1 MESMNTR
8 EYIDILRHI
17 IEDGDE
23 TSMIVVGTSMSPFL
37 RDQRDA
43 IVFKQ
48 PVKPL
53 KKGDMVFYQ
62 RETGQYVMHRIHK
75 ITDQGCYM
83 AGDNQTV
90 LEGPIDRKQIFA
102 IVNSVERNGSVLDD
116 KHWLWLFFAGPW
128 RVLRPVRHGIRHVR
142 RYMRYI
148 KRRKYHD

>member
-8 EYIDILRHI
+8 EYIDILRHL

-23 TSMIVVGTSMSPFL
+23 ASMIVAGTSMSPFL
-37 RDQRDA
+37 RDQRDT

-75 ITDQGCYM
+75 MTDQGY
-83 AGDNQTV
+83 
-90 LEGPIDRKQIFA
+90 
-102 IVNSVERNGSVLDD
+102 
-116 KHWLWLFFAGPW
+116 
-128 RVLRPVRHGIRHVR
+128 
-142 RYMRYI
+142 
-148 KRRKYHD
+148 

>member
-8 EYIDILRHI
+8 EYIDILRHL

-23 TSMIVVGTSMSPFL
+23 ASMIVAGTSMSPFL
-37 RDQRDA
+37 RDQWDE
-43 IVFKQ
+43 IVFKK

-62 RETGQYVMHRIHK
+62 RKTGQYVMHRIHK
-75 ITDQGCYM
+75 ITKQGYYM

-102 IVNSVERNGSVLDD
+102 IVNSVERNGIVLDD
-116 KHWLWLFFAGPW
+116 KHWIWLFFAGPW
-128 RVLRPVRHGIRHVR
+128 RVLRPLRHGIRR
-142 RYMRYI
+142 LRKYIRYI
-148 KRRKYHD
+148 KRRSYHD